1 MLFVLITIVFIMIG
15 ITAFFGDY
23 EEKEIKRDYEKYKEM
38 FYK

>member
-1 MLFVLITIVFIMIG
+1 MFILLIIVFIMIG

-23 EEKEIKRDYEKYKEM
+23 EEKETKRDYEKYKEM